1 MTEKQEVETEKV
13 EKKKNLIKER
23 ERKREKSGW
32 LHVRGNNETSR
43 KTRSIARKVTIPPA
57 RKIPRSV

>member
-23 ERKREKSGW
+23 ERKREKSG
-32 LHVRGNNETSR
+32 
-43 KTRSIARKVTIPPA
+43 
-57 RKIPRSV
+57 